1 MAYDSIMSDRA
12 LREIYLMPFMLAL
25 KYAKP
30 WAFMTALVLIP
41 TEDLFADLSF
51 SYNRVNGTHMSE
63 KPSIIKNIL
72 RDEWK
77 FTGMVCRP
85 SIYTQ
90 QSGSPIHQ
98 IMSDWYGNRAPTPIA
113 NLIFP

>member
-41 TEDLFADLSF
+41 TEDLF
-51 SYNRVNGTHMSE
+51 R
-63 KPSIIKNIL
+63 
-72 RDEWK
+72 
-77 FTGMVCRP
+77 
-85 SIYTQ
+85 
-90 QSGSPIHQ
+90 
-98 IMSDWYGNRAPTPIA
+98 
-113 NLIFP
+113 